1 MAPRRTSQCTGPAL
15 ALLAPAGDGGV
26 RRTEK
31 QPRRGGCLRSSHTG
45 GEHREGWNVV
55 ATGRW
60 MRCLGFAL
68 VVLFVPLLAAEAQES
83 KAGRMPRVGLLS
95 DESQSLMIAQDS
107 FEAFSKGL
115 RDLGWVAGQNF
126 TWERRYSEGKNEALV
141 ELAVEL
147 VRLKIDMIVTFG
159 TPATRAAKNATEAI
173 PIVFARVGDPV
184 GFGLVRSF
192 ARPGGNLTG
201 VSILQV
207 ELGAKRLELLREAVP
222 GVTQV
227 GVLWDPSFSPAA
239 PELRQIEAAARSL
252 GVEIQPAA
260 VQRPEEFEGA
270 LLAMKRQRA
279 GAVFVVSAVVFSEH
293 RKRLAD
299 LAAKIRLPLM
309 VYRRELVE
317 TGSLLSYGPNFPD
330 MYRRAA
336 SYVDK
341 VLKGAKP
348 ADLPVE
354 QPTHLELVINLKTA
368 KALGL
373 TIPRS
378 LLLRADQII
387 E

>member
-1 MAPRRTSQCTGPAL
+1 MRGGTWSAIRRWMKRLGVAL
-15 ALLAPAGDGGV
+15 A
-26 RRTEK
+26 
-31 QPRRGGCLRSSHTG
+31 
-45 GEHREGWNVV
+45 
-55 ATGRW
+55 
-60 MRCLGFAL
+60 
-68 VVLFVPLLAAEAQES
+68 VLFIPLLAAEAQES
-83 KAGRMPRVGLLS
+83 RAGKTPRVGLLS
-95 DESQSLMIAQDS
+95 DESQSLMNAQVA
-107 FEAFSKGL
+107 FEALSKGL
-115 RDLGWVAGQNF
+115 RDHGWVAGQNF
-126 TWERRYSEGKNEALV
+126 TWERRFSEGKNEVLSQ
-141 ELAVEL
+141 LAVDL
-147 VRLKIDMIVTFG
+147 VRLRLDVIVTFG

-222 GVTQV
+222 GVTHV
-227 GVLWDPSFSPAA
+227 GVLWDPSFPPAA

-252 GVEIQPAA
+252 GVEIQPVA
-260 VQRPEEFEGA
+260 VQRAEEIEGA

-279 GAVFVVSAVVFSEH
+279 GAVFVVSSVVFGEH
-293 RKRLAD
+293 RERLAD

-317 TGSLLSYGPNFPD
+317 AGSLLSYGANFPD

-341 VLKGAKP
+341 VLKGARP

-354 QPTHLELVINLKTA
+354 QPMNLELVINLKTA

-373 TIPRS
+373 TVPRS
-378 LLLRADQII
+378 LLLRADQVI

>member
-1 MAPRRTSQCTGPAL
+1 M
-15 ALLAPAGDGGV
+15 GDG
-26 RRTEK
+26 T
-31 QPRRGGCLRSSHTG
+31 RSVI
-45 GEHREGWNVV
+45 R
-55 ATGRW
+55 RW
-60 MRCLGFAL
+60 MKRLAFVLA
-68 VVLFVPLLAAEAQES
+68 VLFIPVIAAEAQAS
-83 KAGRMPRVGLLS
+83 KAGKVARVGLLS
-95 DESQSLMIAQDS
+95 DESQSLMH
-107 FEAFSKGL
+107 
-115 RDLGWVAGQNF
+115 AGGHNF
-126 TWERRYSEGKNEALV
+126 TWERRYSEGKNEVLSK
-141 ELAVEL
+141 LAADL
-147 VRLKIDMIVTFG
+147 VRLRIDVIVTFG

-184 GFGLVRSF
+184 GSGFVRSF
-192 ARPGGNLTG
+192 ARPEGNLTG
-201 VSILQV
+201 VSNLQV
-207 ELGAKRLELLREAVP
+207 ELGAKRLELLRETVP

-227 GVLWDPSFSPAA
+227 GVLWDPSFLPAA

-252 GVEIQPAA
+252 GMEIQTVAL
-260 VQRPEEFEGA
+260 QRPEEFEGA
-270 LLAMKRQRA
+270 LLALKRQRV
-279 GAVFVVSAVVFSEH
+279 GAVFVVGGLVFGEH

-309 VYRRELVE
+309 AWRRELVE
-317 TGSLLSYGPNFPD
+317 AGCLLSYGPNNPE

-354 QPTHLELVINLKTA
+354 QPTQLELVINLKTA
-368 KALGL
+368 TTLGL